1 MKTFGHEPA
10 LLSPLEKV
18 LLLRDAKMLR
28 FVPER
33 FLATL
38 ADVADVET
46 YAPRRAIAVAGDEQG
61 RNRVIQ
67 RHFNMSVLEAMP
79 ASKASTLR
87 ARPES

>member
-46 YAPRRAIAVAGDEQG
+46 YAPRRAIAVAGDERG
-61 RNRVIQ
+61 R
-67 RHFNMSVLEAMP
+67 
-79 ASKASTLR
+79 
-87 ARPES
+87 